1 MGAAMAR
8 RLDRAGFD
16 LTLWNRTR
24 ARAGA
29 LRFGRVADT
38 PAAAVRDAELVLSSL
53 TGPDAVRAVYL
64 GPEGAAQGASGQL
77 FVEAST
83 AGPDVIL
90 EIEPVLRARDSALA
104 ERYARPEPVPTADR

>member
-1 MGAAMAR
+1 MLGLGRMGAAMAR

-77 FVEAST
+77 FV
-83 AGPDVIL
+83 DL
-90 EIEPVLRARDSALA
+90 DLSALA